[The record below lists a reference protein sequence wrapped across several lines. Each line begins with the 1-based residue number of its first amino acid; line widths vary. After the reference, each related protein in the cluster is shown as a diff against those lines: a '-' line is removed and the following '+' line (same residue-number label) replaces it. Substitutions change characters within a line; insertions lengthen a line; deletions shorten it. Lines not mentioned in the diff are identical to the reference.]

1 MYCCSS
7 CLILRPQLRQLGC
20 SINEVIPYVT
30 IERLISLPQSLCKNL
45 ERADTK
51 RWLTETLETLMKER
65 SGEEKKE
72 EGKKLEV
79 RPIFEFAALSQFRE
93 VRVKMTFA

>member
-1 MYCCSS
+1 M
-7 CLILRPQLRQLGC
+7 CLTLGVTQD
-20 SINEVIPYVT
+20 NFKIP
-30 IERLISLPQSLCKNL
+30 PKQSLCKNL

-79 RPIFEFAALSQFRE
+79 RSNFNFQTRKL
-93 VRVKMTFA
+93 VD

>member
-1 MYCCSS
+1 M
-7 CLILRPQLRQLGC
+7 CLTLG
-20 SINEVIPYVT
+20 VT
-30 IERLISLPQSLCKNL
+30 QDNFKITPKQSLCKNL

-79 RPIFEFAALSQFRE
+79 RSKRMFSNSE
-93 VRVKMTFA
+93 VNN

>member
-1 MYCCSS
+1 MACFTKDNFK
-7 CLILRPQLRQLGC
+7 IAAQ
-20 SINEVIPYVT
+20 
-30 IERLISLPQSLCKNL
+30 QSLCKNL

-79 RPIFEFAALSQFRE
+79 RSKRMFSNSE
-93 VRVKMTFA
+93 VN

>member
-1 MYCCSS
+1 
-7 CLILRPQLRQLGC
+7 
-20 SINEVIPYVT
+20 
-30 IERLISLPQSLCKNL
+30 
-45 ERADTK
+45 
-51 RWLTETLETLMKER
+51 MKER

>member
-1 MYCCSS
+1 MD
-7 CLILRPQLRQLGC
+7 ILTDMACITFENGKNMSHRK
-20 SINEVIPYVT
+20 
-30 IERLISLPQSLCKNL
+30 QSLCKNL

-79 RPIFEFAALSQFRE
+79 RATSTPSLKHHLFFHRRS
-93 VRVKMTFA
+93 